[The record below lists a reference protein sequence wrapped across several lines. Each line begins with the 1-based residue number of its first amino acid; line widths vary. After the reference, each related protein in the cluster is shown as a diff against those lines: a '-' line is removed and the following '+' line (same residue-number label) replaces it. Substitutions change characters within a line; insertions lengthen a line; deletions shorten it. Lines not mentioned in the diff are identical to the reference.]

1 MFKTFLAL
9 SLMLTLLSS
18 CTALRSAGLAG
29 MGAYAGSTID
39 DGGLGGSLLG
49 AATGVAA
56 DAALNH
62 WESKKSRTAFVD
74 GYALGRSD
82 EIKRLYWAQQ
92 RLHEAQDDT
101 PRLRR
106 RYYEIPVPAHE
117 QDGVRFE
124 AHTVVTDI
132 IE

>member
-1 MFKTFLAL
+1 MSKEFLTL
-9 SLMLTLLSS
+9 SLMLTFLSGCS
-18 CTALRSAGLAG
+18 AIRSAGLAG
-29 MGAYAGSTID
+29 VGAYAGSTLD
-39 DGGLGGSLLG
+39 DGIGGAVLG
-49 AATGVAA
+49 AAAGVAA

-62 WESKKSRTAFVD
+62 WESKKSRAAFAD

-92 RLHEAQDDT
+92 RLHEARDRT
-101 PRLRR
+101 PAIRR

-124 AHTVVTDI
+124 AHTVVTEI